1 MEGGLAQT
9 QTQIMPKK
17 GWLPLLSVLAVDGL
31 FWLSRILSLPA
42 KGNWEEGKRKLVSC
56 QRQQQSGKKKQLVS
70 RVYPGRERVSERTKA
85 EVGSKDGR
93 MSFARMSRGKP
104 VFEEGLVGELVG

>member
-17 GWLPLLSVLAVDGL
+17 GWLLLLSVLAVDGL

-42 KGNWEEGKRKLVSC
+42 KGNWE
-56 QRQQQSGKKKQLVS
+56 
-70 RVYPGRERVSERTKA
+70 
-85 EVGSKDGR
+85 
-93 MSFARMSRGKP
+93 RGKTKTCIVP
-104 VFEEGLVGELVG
+104 EAAAVREEEAISEPCLSWKREGE